1 MGNERLRL
9 AIAEH
14 DLTTATLAEQLEV
27 DRKTVERW
35 VSSSRVPYPRFRTQ
49 VSKIL
54 GLEEAYLW
62 PDRDLS
68 ESQLNQASRREIV
81 EVYPNRGAVPH
92 GLWRRLIDEASEQ
105 VDMLVFAGLFLVD
118 SHPDLP
124 EQLALRARDG
134 LRARLA
140 YGDPAS
146 PVVEQRGIDEGIGM
160 DLGARIRISLAAMAP
175 AVGVEGI
182 NVRLHETVLYNSI
195 YRFDD
200 EMLVNTHLVGSP
212 APRNPVIH
220 LRQVERGQL
229 FSHYL
234 ESFEHV
240 WESAEPLVGSPA
252 A

>member
-1 MGNERLRL
+1 M
-9 AIAEH
+9 
-14 DLTTATLAEQLEV
+14 
-27 DRKTVERW
+27 
-35 VSSSRVPYPRFRTQ
+35 PYPRFRTQ

-105 VDMLVFAGLFLVD
+105 VDVLVFAGLFLVD

-160 DLGARIRISLAAMAP
+160 DLGARIRITLAAMAP

-182 NVRLHETVLYNSI
+182 DVRLHETVLYNSI

-200 EMLVNTHLVGSP
+200 DARQH
-212 APRNPVIH
+212 APRGVAGTSKPCHPPASGRARPAVLPLPGV
-220 LRQVERGQL
+220 LRAR
-229 FSHYL
+229 
-234 ESFEHV
+234 
-240 WESAEPLVGSPA
+240 VGVSRPSGRISGGVTR
-252 A
+252 